1 MVTTRRMVKR
11 PRLRSFLTA
20 LALYT
25 MAALLIGYFGVNA
38 YTGNH
43 GLKARAE
50 IDAQIA
56 GLIAERDAARAE
68 RQRWQRKV
76 ALLSRN
82 GIDPDMLEERAR
94 ALLEWVDPR
103 DLVLTERKP

>member
-1 MVTTRRMVKR
+1 MVARNMVTR

-20 LALYT
+20 LCLYT
-25 MAALLIGYFGVNA
+25 MAALLIGYFGINA

>member
-1 MVTTRRMVKR
+1 MVARNMVTR

-20 LALYT
+20 LCLYT
-25 MAALLIGYFGVNA
+25 MAALLIGYFGINA

-103 DLVLTERKP
+103 DLVLAERKP

>member
-1 MVTTRRMVKR
+1 MFQFIRFS
-11 PRLRSFLTA
+11 L
-20 LALYT
+20 
-25 MAALLIGYFGVNA
+25 AALLIGYFGINA

-50 IDAQIA
+50 IDVQIA

-94 ALLEWVDPR
+94 ALLEWVDLR
-103 DLVLTERKP
+103 DLVLAERKP